1 MMRLSVVLIT
11 AGALAAAAAPAAA
24 SGKVVVIGDRAAGN
38 AVPWRGT
45 GYDSLRFQCLWFQRD
60 IAFAGYVNGVE
71 FEKTTAASGR
81 FNNVRAWL
89 CHTNKTALEP
99 TFADNYA
106 SNTPVA
112 VLNMRSVTVAGTGWF
127 DLGIQPARFNYDNRD
142 NLLLE
147 IRWNGDDGVS
157 VPCWRSSQR
166 NSRCYAS
173 DHTASQGTVFN
184 NGQRIRLT
192 IGTMTG
198 VAPTSLGRLRAL
210 YR

>member
-1 MMRLSVVLIT
+1 MRFTVIVLT
-11 AGALAAAAAPAAA
+11 VLALAAAAAPAAA

-38 AVPWRGT
+38 NVPWRGT
-45 GYDSLRFQCLWFQRD
+45 GYDALRFQCLWRQGD
-60 IAFAGYVNGVE
+60 IAYAGYVNGVE
-71 FEKTTAASGR
+71 FEKTTAATGR

-89 CHTNKTALEP
+89 CHTSKTTLER
-99 TFADNYA
+99 TFANNYTG
-106 SNTPVA
+106 NTPRA
-112 VLNMRSVTVAGTGWF
+112 VLNMRSVTVGGTGWF
-127 DLGIQPARFNYDNRD
+127 DLGIQPARFNYNNRD

-147 IRWNGDDGVS
+147 LRWNGDNGVS
-157 VPCWRSSQR
+157 VPCWRSSRR
-166 NSRCYAS
+166 NSRCYAPN
-173 DHTASQGTVFN
+173 HTASEGTVFN